1 MDDGLD
7 DGLINFK
14 GQLILNRLLVVA
26 LVVQRRLFC
35 NEVRPVH
42 LPPKKEEGTALLPGE
57 PYRPFPVGPLV

>member
-26 LVVQRRLFC
+26 LVVQRRLFGD
-35 NEVRPVH
+35 EVRPVH
-42 LPPKKEEGTALLPGE
+42 LPPKKEEGTALPPGE